1 MKWYLKCLKQYADFS
16 RRARRTEYW
25 MCTLFNMI
33 FTLLTLFIGA
43 LLGTALFGASGTIIG
58 SMGLYVLYLIAI
70 FIPGLSV
77 FVRRLHDT
85 ENSGWMFFI
94 LLIPLIGSIWVF
106 VLMIMDSKPGENKW
120 GPNPKGII

>member
-1 MKWYLKCLKQYADFS
+1 MKWYLKCLNQYADFS
-16 RRARRTEYW
+16 GRARRTEYW
-25 MCTLFNMI
+25 MFTLFNMI

-106 VLMIMDSKPGENKW
+106 VLLIMDSKPGENKW

>member
-1 MKWYLKCLKQYADFS
+1 MKWYLKCLNQYADFS
-16 RRARRTEYW
+16 GRARRTEYW
-25 MCTLFNMI
+25 MFTLFNMI

-43 LLGTALFGASGTIIG
+43 LLGTALFGASGTVIG
-58 SMGLYVLYLIAI
+58 SMGLYILYLIAI

-106 VLMIMDSKPGENKW
+106 VLMIMDSKPGKNKW

>member
-1 MKWYLKCLKQYADFS
+1 MKWYLKCLNQYADFS
-16 RRARRTEYW
+16 GRARRTEYW
-25 MCTLFNMI
+25 MFTLFNMI

-43 LLGTALFGASGTIIG
+43 LLGTALFGASGTVIG

-106 VLMIMDSKPGENKW
+106 VLLIMDSKPGENKW
-120 GPNPKGII
+120 GPNPKAN

>member
-1 MKWYLKCLKQYADFS
+1 MKWYLKCLNQYADFS
-16 RRARRTEYW
+16 GRARRTEYW
-25 MCTLFNMI
+25 MFTLFNMI

-43 LLGTALFGASGTIIG
+43 LLGTALFGASGTVIG

-94 LLIPLIGSIWVF
+94 SLIPLIGSIWVF
-106 VLMIMDSKPGENKW
+106 VLLIMDSKPGENKW

>member
-1 MKWYLKCLKQYADFS
+1 MKWYLKCLNQYADFS
-16 RRARRTEYW
+16 GRARRTEYW
-25 MCTLFNMI
+25 MFTLFNMI

-58 SMGLYVLYLIAI
+58 SMGLYVLYLITI

-77 FVRRLHDT
+77 FIRRLHDT

-106 VLMIMDSKPGENKW
+106 VLKIMDSKPGENKW

>member
-1 MKWYLKCLKQYADFS
+1 MKWYLKCLNQYADFS
-16 RRARRTEYW
+16 GRARRTEYW
-25 MCTLFNMI
+25 MFNLFNMI

-85 ENSGWMFFI
+85 GNSGWMFFI

>member
-1 MKWYLKCLKQYADFS
+1 MKWYLKCLNQYTDFS
-16 RRARRTEYW
+16 GRARRTEYW
-25 MCTLFNMI
+25 MFTLFNMI

-43 LLGTALFGASGTIIG
+43 LLGTALFGASGTVIG

>member
-1 MKWYLKCLKQYADFS
+1 MKWYLKCLNQYADFS
-16 RRARRTEYW
+16 GRARRTEYW
-25 MCTLFNMI
+25 MFTLFNMI

-43 LLGTALFGASGTIIG
+43 LLGTALFGASGTVIG

-120 GPNPKGII
+120 GPNP

>member
-1 MKWYLKCLKQYADFS
+1 MKWYLKCLNQYADFS
-16 RRARRTEYW
+16 GRARRTEYW
-25 MCTLFNMI
+25 MFTLFNMI

-43 LLGTALFGASGTIIG
+43 LLGTALFGASGTVIG

>member
-1 MKWYLKCLKQYADFS
+1 MKWYLKCLNQYADFS
-16 RRARRTEYW
+16 GRARRTEYW
-25 MCTLFNMI
+25 MFTLFNMI

-85 ENSGWMFFI
+85 GNNGWMFFI

-106 VLMIMDSKPGENKW
+106 VLLIMDSKPGENKW

>member
-1 MKWYLKCLKQYADFS
+1 MKWYLKCLNQYADFS
-16 RRARRTEYW
+16 GRARRTEYW
-25 MCTLFNMI
+25 MFTLFNMI

>member
-1 MKWYLKCLKQYADFS
+1 MKWYLKCLNQYTDFS
-16 RRARRTEYW
+16 GRARRTEYW
-25 MCTLFNMI
+25 MFTLFNMI

>member
-1 MKWYLKCLKQYADFS
+1 MKWYLKCFNQYADFS
-16 RRARRTEYW
+16 GRARRTEYW
-25 MCTLFNMI
+25 MFTLFNMI

-58 SMGLYVLYLIAI
+58 SMSLYVLYLIAI